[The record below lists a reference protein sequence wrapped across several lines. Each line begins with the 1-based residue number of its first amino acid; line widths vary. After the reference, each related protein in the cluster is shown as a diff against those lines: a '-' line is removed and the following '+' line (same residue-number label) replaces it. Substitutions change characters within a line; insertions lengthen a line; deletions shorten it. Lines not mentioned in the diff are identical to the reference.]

1 MPMPGQVRDRT
12 DESGGWAHAKPPACP
27 FARYPG
33 EMARFADLTALVTG
47 ATGGIGERVA
57 ERLAKGGAT
66 VIVHGRTAEHV
77 APVVARLGGRTRGA
91 VADLASL
98 EQVRRLAREVGAVDL
113 LINNAAVGFGR
124 DQMKREVSH
133 DGFELRFAV
142 NYLAPF
148 VLTHA
153 LLEHVQAVVQV
164 ASIGQRALD
173 FADLN
178 FERDYDGIVAYR
190 RSKLALVMF
199 ALDLAASQPAPVN
212 SLHPG
217 TFLDTAM
224 VRESGI
230 TPLGTAAQGA
240 NAVVHVV
247 ERTIAGET
255 GTFFD
260 QLVAA
265 RADPLA
271 YDLEI
276 RHRLRERTLELL
288 GG

>member
-1 MPMPGQVRDRT
+1 
-12 DESGGWAHAKPPACP
+12 
-27 FARYPG
+27 
-33 EMARFADLTALVTG
+33 MARFADLTALVTG
-47 ATGGIGERVA
+47 ATGGIGELVA
-57 ERLAKGGAT
+57 ERLAEGGAA
-66 VIVHGRTAEHV
+66 VIVHGRTADDVE
-77 APVVARLGGRTRGA
+77 PVVARLGGRTRGA

-98 EQVRRLAREVGAVDL
+98 DEVRRLAREVGAVDL

-124 DQMKREVSH
+124 DQMRREVSR

-153 LLEHVQAVVQV
+153 LLDRVQAIVQV

-173 FADLN
+173 FDDLS

-199 ALDLAASQPAPVN
+199 VLDLATSQPAPVN

-240 NAVVHVV
+240 DAVIHIV

-260 QLVAA
+260 QLVPA

-276 RHRLRERTLELL
+276 RRRLRERTLELV
-288 GG
+288 GT

>member
-1 MPMPGQVRDRT
+1 
-12 DESGGWAHAKPPACP
+12 
-27 FARYPG
+27 
-33 EMARFADLTALVTG
+33 MARFAHLRALVTG
-47 ATGGIGERVA
+47 ATGGIGVLVA
-57 ERLAKGGAT
+57 ERLANGGAD
-66 VIVHGRTAEHV
+66 VIVHGRAADDV
-77 APVVARLGGRTRGA
+77 AAVVARLGGHTRGA

-98 EQVRRLAREVGAVDL
+98 DAVRTLAREVGQVDL
-113 LINNAAVGFGR
+113 LINNAGVGIGR

-153 LLEHVQAVVQV
+153 LLDRVQAIVHV

-173 FADLN
+173 FSDLM

-199 ALDLAASQPAPVN
+199 GLDLATSQPAPVN

-217 TFLDTAM
+217 TFLDTGM

-240 NAVVHVV
+240 DAVIHVV

-260 QLVAA
+260 QLTPAH
-265 RADPLA
+265 ADPLA
-271 YDLEI
+271 YDAEL
-276 RHRLRERTLELL
+276 RRRLRERTRELL
-288 GG
+288 AMPE